1 LAVPAPRHAALRAAP
16 TVWWDNARL
25 TLDYARHNHA
35 HHGRLAQCVGLLAQ
49 AACQAAHAVLAARGV
64 WVTNE
69 KTLLTLAGL
78 PEIDGVVA
86 DARPAHL
93 VDMVDAAHQLMSD
106 AVASARGLR

>member
-1 LAVPAPRHAALRAAP
+1 MAGSPSASDCSPRPLAKRR
-16 TVWWDNARL
+16 T
-25 TLDYARHNHA
+25 
-35 HHGRLAQCVGLLAQ
+35 
-49 AACQAAHAVLAARGV
+49 VLAARGV

-86 DARPAHL
+86 DARPEHL